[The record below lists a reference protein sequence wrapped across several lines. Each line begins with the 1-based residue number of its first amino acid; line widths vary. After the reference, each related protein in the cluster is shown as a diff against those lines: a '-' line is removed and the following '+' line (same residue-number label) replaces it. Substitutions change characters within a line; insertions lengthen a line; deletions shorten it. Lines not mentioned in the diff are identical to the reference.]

1 MRQRWRTIGTLTRV
15 WRDRASVSLVQT
27 QRCVQGS
34 ERGRSTVWRH
44 LACWRHGRRW
54 YAIQEVHCARP
65 IYTTLRAWS
74 VLVGLTGCMQDE
86 MDRLVRPPCG
96 VGVWQHDAA
105 AWPVRP
111 IEQLAPLG
119 AWLVLVCS
127 VWLRLEVTSCRC
139 YLVGPGLYRAGSA

>member
-1 MRQRWRTIGTLTRV
+1 MYRSFRHSGACEV
-15 WRDRASVSLVQT
+15 V
-27 QRCVQGS
+27 
-34 ERGRSTVWRH
+34 RGAEARF
-44 LACWRHGRRW
+44 G
-54 YAIQEVHCARP
+54 AIWHAGGMDVGGMQYKEEHCARP